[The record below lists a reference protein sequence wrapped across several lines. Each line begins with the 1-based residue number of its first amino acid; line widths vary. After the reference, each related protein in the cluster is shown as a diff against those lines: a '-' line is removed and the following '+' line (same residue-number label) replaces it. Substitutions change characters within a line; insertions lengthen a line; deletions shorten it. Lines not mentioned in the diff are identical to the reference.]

1 MSGKAGFTLIEL
13 MIVLAIIGILAV
25 IAVPLYQSYVARS
38 QVIEAL
44 MLMDAPRLQVYEDF
58 SSGMPLSEMNSGV
71 NGFPAAASISGQYV
85 SKVEIAAGVVS
96 AEFGNKAISALSG
109 NRLVMVPEVN
119 AGALTWRCSYTDAS
133 GYRYVPS
140 VCRSSP

>member
-44 MLMDAPRLQVYEDF
+44 MLMDAPRLQVYEGF

-71 NGFPAAASISGQYV
+71 NGFPATASISGEYV
-85 SKVEIAAGVVS
+85 SKVEIAAGIVS
-96 AEFGNKAISALSG
+96 AEFGNKAISTLSG
-109 NRLVMVPEVN
+109 NSLVMVPEVN

-133 GYRYVPS
+133 GFRYVPS